1 MDTDMIVPV
10 IFRWLHLG
18 PVIITI
24 GGAFF
29 AWWVLLPTVAET
41 LDDEQADKLR
51 SAVAGRWRRVV
62 HICIGLILV
71 SGLFNVYRSIVVL
84 GKPPAYHFLFLPK
97 LLAALGIFF
106 LASALVGRS
115 EAFANLR
122 RDAKKWLGVIIA
134 LAAVIVVISGIMK
147 NIPDQP
153 RGQEDQTAMARLPG
167 QPGSD

>member
-1 MDTDMIVPV
+1 MDTDLIIPV
-10 IFRWLHLG
+10 LARWLHLG
-18 PVIITI
+18 PVIIAI

-29 AWWVLLPTVAET
+29 AWWVLLPAVSET
-41 LDDEQADKLR
+41 LDDEQAAKLR
-51 SAVAGRWRRVV
+51 SAIAGRWRMVV
-62 HICIGLILV
+62 HVCIGLILV
-71 SGLFNVYRSIVVL
+71 SGIFNVYRSIVIL
-84 GKPPAYHFLFLPK
+84 GKPLAYHFLFLPK

-115 EAFANLR
+115 DAFANLR

-134 LAAVIVVISGIMK
+134 LAAIIVVISGIMR

-153 RGQEDQTAMARLPG
+153 RGQEDQTAMAWLPG